1 MEETLRQKQLYLREN
16 ILDKGY
22 STDNF
27 MDLLHSKKGEQGL
40 DLNNWTMRELAL
52 VVKEFISN
60 ENSYDNYQE
69 NNFYKENKPQI
80 ETDEDYEQKCMQ
92 KYKEQ
97 KQKENQEY
105 GSCTKIKKSNLNM
118 DDDNINIK
126 VILPTQNINKESG
139 EFLIETYPN
148 RYKVRRN
155 LEDFDLI
162 LNYLNKKFMNY
173 VVPQLSKKNYG
184 EKYTE
189 EKALKRSRALNKF
202 LEGLIVHPTLKHID
216 ILNDFLS
223 INSEEDFEDI
233 KKKYLSMV
241 NSEENIEEKLSLED
255 IKSLNGKIKISINK
269 EKEVYFMNIKDN
281 TKINE
286 SIMKKIN
293 KSYKNLIEIMQ
304 TANDKMREIS
314 DLWKLLYDKS
324 LKYYETLYSS
334 ESYKIMNKM
343 IEELLASETKKIN
356 IININI
362 REYFRFMKNEFHML
376 SDLAAKVENYKDKY
390 YKAFEKLNEDK
401 EKLFKEQDVTS
412 WGLNENDLKHKD
424 VFLKN
429 KELAFSRMM
438 PEESNNVLD
447 TRNIYGAYL
456 NSLIDEYERIRLLNG
471 KKNKENT
478 IKILRLFNDDFKY
491 INNSFENKIAYL
503 NRVKDEEINDNVNEI
518 QNDDDNKNLFNNN
531 KNINNINKQSNNIRQ
546 SNNQLNFGNN
556 NNNMMINNRQNN
568 RNNNNQPKRDNNQAN
583 FNNKQ
588 KQMNINI
595 NNRMNNQSN
604 RNNNQFDNRINQNNN
619 QQKRKNNDLFDIN
632 RNNQYEKNNNN
643 QYNRNNNQQNR
654 NRNNQYDRNNNS
666 NQYDRNNNS
675 NQYDRNNDNI
685 QFDRNNNSGQFD
697 RRNNN
702 YQFDRNNDRNNQ
714 NNRNRNNQNDMRS
727 GFNNENNRNTN
738 KDLNNNENDYD
749 NDNKDFFN
757 KNNRNDDK
765 DIYNDDDN
773 FDFNINRNNNINIY
787 EF

>member
-105 GSCTKIKKSNLNM
+105 GSCTKIKKSSLNM

-362 REYFRFMKNEFHML
+362 REYFRYMKNEFHML

-531 KNINNINKQSNNIRQ
+531 KNINKQSNNIRQ

-714 NNRNRNNQNDMRS
+714 NNTNRNNQNDMRS